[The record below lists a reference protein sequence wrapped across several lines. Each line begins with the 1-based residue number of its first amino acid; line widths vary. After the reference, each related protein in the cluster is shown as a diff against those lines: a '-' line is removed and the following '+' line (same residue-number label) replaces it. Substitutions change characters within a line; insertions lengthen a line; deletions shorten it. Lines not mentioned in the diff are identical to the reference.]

1 MNMYGRPPTGSLANR
16 PSSRSGNAPSWG
28 AGRGGG
34 APVAPGSR
42 AGPPPAPPGNNRG
55 PGTAR
60 PMTGSMR
67 GGFGFQV
74 ADRPMTQQG
83 LGGIKGNMPTGNGR
97 MVQDRTFWQSELRQ
111 KIGLLTTEINKLST
125 EAETMNKENSNYA
138 AFEKRAD
145 ILANDLR
152 ELQGQL
158 GDFNTL
164 IDKLHTDSDLSDIE
178 KQCAQL
184 KSKNQRES
192 QILDEIFMQ
201 RQQKDLLVREV
212 EKNIEEERQRS
223 ESQINE
229 LEPERRALYLEAK
242 DNNAH
247 YLEEIQR
254 RQIELDDLITKESTL
269 KQEIR
274 HDSGKQKALAYY
286 EKLMNLQNKKEE
298 MEESLRELDKEA
310 GPQEKS
316 RLLEQVK
323 EDNQETSA
331 MERKIAE
338 LEEHAHRLKE
348 GLSQIDMD
356 TDTGGAGSDKSGKYE
371 ELVKKD
377 KEMTV
382 FLDNFDDR
390 KTDAV
395 KRNQEI
401 EKDIV
406 QLLHRIKNLAKNDVS
421 RLPSQQD
428 HQELQSDLKFK
439 EKEMRN
445 SENTTEGL
453 MIERDRRL
461 QDLEKVNQLET
472 KLNAEL
478 QFLNEKIEKLEV
490 DIKKVSNIDAV
501 KKEAE
506 FMKKKNMNDRE
517 FLRTQRDTLKSYNK
531 TLAARQEAK
540 RAHIHENETYTQLGA
555 LEQRLRHHESNNFHL
570 KDYIVSKTAE
580 SDYKTVAIE
589 SMQLVDEL
597 NSIRGKLLSLPP
609 AR

>member
-1 MNMYGRPPTGSLANR
+1 M
-16 PSSRSGNAPSWG
+16 
-28 AGRGGG
+28 
-34 APVAPGSR
+34 
-42 AGPPPAPPGNNRG
+42 
-55 PGTAR
+55 
-60 PMTGSMR
+60 
-67 GGFGFQV
+67 
-74 ADRPMTQQG
+74 
-83 LGGIKGNMPTGNGR
+83 
-97 MVQDRTFWQSELRQ
+97 
-111 KIGLLTTEINKLST
+111 
-125 EAETMNKENSNYA
+125 
-138 AFEKRAD
+138 
-145 ILANDLR
+145 
-152 ELQGQL
+152 
-158 GDFNTL
+158 
-164 IDKLHTDSDLSDIE
+164 
-178 KQCAQL
+178 
-184 KSKNQRES
+184 
-192 QILDEIFMQ
+192 
-201 RQQKDLLVREV
+201 
-212 EKNIEEERQRS
+212 
-223 ESQINE
+223 
-229 LEPERRALYLEAK
+229 YLEAK
-242 DNNAH
+242 DNNVR
-247 YLEEIQR
+247 YTEEIQR
-254 RQIELDDLITKESTL
+254 RQMELDDLIAKESTL

-274 HDSGKQKALAYY
+274 HDSGKQRALAYY
-286 EKLMNLQNKKEE
+286 EKLMNLRNKREE
-298 MEESLRELDKEA
+298 IEDSLRELDKEA

-338 LEEHAHRLKE
+338 LEEQAHRLKE

-356 TDTGGAGSDKSGKYE
+356 TDTGGHGDKSGKYE

-377 KEMTV
+377 REMTT

-390 KTDAV
+390 KADSI
-395 KRNQEI
+395 KKNQEI

-478 QFLNEKIEKLEV
+478 KFLNDKIEKLEV

-517 FLRTQRDTLKSYNK
+517 FLRIQRDTLKNYNK
-531 TLAARQEAK
+531 ALASRQEAK

-597 NSIRGKLLSLPP
+597 NAVRGKLLSLPP

>member
-1 MNMYGRPPTGSLANR
+1 MSMYGRPPTGSLANR
-16 PSSRSGNAPSWG
+16 PSSRSGNASSRIPHLSWG
-28 AGRGGG
+28 PGRGGG
-34 APVAPGSR
+34 APVPGSR
-42 AGPPPAPPGNNRG
+42 AGPPPGNNRG

-60 PMTGSMR
+60 PMTGGMR

-83 LGGIKGNMPTGNGR
+83 LGGIKGNMQTGNGR

-111 KIGLLTTEINKLST
+111 KIGLLTNEINKLST
-125 EAETMNKENSNYA
+125 EAETMNKENSNYS

-164 IDKLHTDSDLSDIE
+164 IDKLHTDSDLTDIE
-178 KQCAQL
+178 KQCAQM

-223 ESQINE
+223 EAQINE
-229 LEPERRALYLEAK
+229 LDPERRAMYLEAK
-242 DNNAH
+242 DHNAH
-247 YLEEIQR
+247 YVEEIHR
-254 RQIELDDLITKESTL
+254 RQIELDDLVTKESTL
-269 KQEIR
+269 KLEIR

-286 EKLMNLQNKKEE
+286 EKLMNLRNKKEE
-298 MEESLRELDKEA
+298 MEEALRALDKEA

-338 LEEHAHRLKE
+338 LEDQAHKLKE
-348 GLSQIDMD
+348 TLSQIDMD
-356 TDTGGAGSDKSGKYE
+356 TDAGQGDRTGKYE

-377 KEMTV
+377 REMQV

-390 KTDAV
+390 KEEAAR
-395 KRNQEI
+395 RNHEI
-401 EKDIV
+401 ERDIV
-406 QLLHRIKNLAKNDVS
+406 QLLHRIKNLAKSDPS
-421 RLPSQQD
+421 KLPSQQD

-439 EKEMRN
+439 EKEMKN
-445 SENTTEGL
+445 SENTSEGL
-453 MIERDRRL
+453 MIE
-461 QDLEKVNQLET
+461 
-472 KLNAEL
+472 L
-478 QFLNEKIEKLEV
+478 QFLNDKIEKLEIDV
-490 DIKKVSNIDAV
+490 RKVSNVEAV

-517 FLRTQRDTLKSYNK
+517 FLKTQRDTLKSYNK
-531 TLAARQEAK
+531 TLLSRQEAK

-589 SMQLVDEL
+589 SMKLVDEL
-597 NSIRGKLLSLPP
+597 NAIRSKLLSLPP